1 MAEFIPV
8 AKGRERLTFG
18 RARDIVSIP
27 DMVEVQRS
35 SYRSFFQE
43 DVPPEKQES
52 VGLKELLDEI
62 FPIKNY
68 DGSFKLEFLGYSI
81 EEPSMPQN
89 EAKQRDCTW
98 HRPIKATIRLVN
110 DKAQEKREE
119 EIYLGD
125 FPVMTPRGTFIIN
138 GTERVVVNQLARSA
152 GVYFKS
158 ETGSSGVQNYSA
170 KIIPDRGA
178 WLEFVMTGDQ
188 LSVNIDNRKKLP
200 GTLLLKAFGLGS
212 NDALLEAFDGTIEDF
227 DIVSEE
233 AIGCLLAETI
243 LDHKGNVLLKKGQ
256 RLDKESLEILWEQG
270 RTKVKIWKVCPMLV
284 ASLEKDGTNSTDEAL
299 LEILRRMR
307 PNEPV
312 RIEGAREYFDDLFLD
327 RRRYTLG
334 RVGRY
339 KMNRRLGL
347 HIDMNERLLTMDD
360 LIRIVKGLVALRD
373 TEEQRDEF
381 TFPDVGEE
389 HTDDIDHLGNRRV
402 RSVGELLQSQL
413 RIGMLRLERIAKER
427 MTTVADLS
435 KAMARDLINVR
446 PISAALR
453 EFFGSGQLSQFM
465 DQNNPLSEL
474 THRRRLSAL
483 GPGGLSRERAGFEAR
498 DVHYTH
504 YGRICP
510 IETPEGPNIGLVT
523 SLATY
528 ATVNE
533 YGFLITPRRPVKDGY
548 VSSNVDD
555 VVYLAADEED
565 FYYVGRAN
573 TPFDPETGR
582 LTEPMVYA
590 RYKGIIVEVPPE
602 RVDYLD
608 VASKQV
614 VSASAAL
621 IPFLEHDD
629 ANRAL
634 MGSNMQRQAVPLLL
648 PEAPRV
654 GTGIEE
660 RVARDSGCCIMSDCA
675 GTVTYVD
682 SDRIEVTDANGG
694 KHVHKMEKFRRS
706 NQGTIIHQ
714 RPKVSHGDRVEKGM
728 LLADGQSV
736 DNGELALGRNV
747 LISFVPWEGYNYED
761 AILLSERLVKEDF
774 YSSIHIEEYEID
786 SRDTK
791 LGPEEI
797 TRDIPNVGED
807 ALRNLDEDG
816 IVRIGAEVN
825 AGDILVGKVTP
836 KGEADHSPEEKLLRA
851 IFGEKAGEVR
861 DTSLHVPHGTRGK
874 IVAVKRLTKEENAES
889 LSPGVNEVIKVY
901 VAQLRKITVG
911 DKMSGRHGNKG
922 VVSRILP
929 VEDMP
934 YLPDGTPMDVCLN
947 PLGVPSRMNLGQVL
961 EVILGF
967 VALHNNWFVAT
978 PVFEGATEEEIYG
991 LLRDLADKDPDLKD
1005 KLSSGGTIRLRDGR
1019 TGDQMQ
1025 YPSTVGV
1032 MYMLK
1037 LNHLVD
1043 DKLHARSVGPY
1054 SLITQ
1059 QPLGGKAQFGGQ
1071 RFGEMEVWALQ
1082 GYGAAHV
1089 LQEMLTVKSDDI
1101 RGRLKTYERIIKGQN
1116 LTKPGVPESFK
1127 VLVKELEGLGLTVEI
1142 DYSDGTS
1149 GPLVIDDEDDGPR
1162 RPSEIDA
1169 ITAKDMMIDLDAA
1182 PENEGGK
1189 DGAQGRPDEGQP
1201 EGEADDMGE
1210 LADEAEENFE
1220 SDDGPAEEAL
1230 APVDA
1235 LEPPEEALP
1244 EYGGDFF
1251 DEIGIDEKFDS
1262 DEKGVE

>member
-1 MAEFIPV
+1 MAEFVPV
-8 AKGRERLTFG
+8 SKGRQRLIFG
-18 RARDIVSIP
+18 SGHDVIPLP
-27 DMVEVQRS
+27 DMVEVQRE

-43 DVPPEKQES
+43 GAAPGDRES
-52 VGLKELLDEI
+52 VGLQELLDEI
-62 FPIKNY
+62 SPISNF
-68 DGSFKLEFLGYSI
+68 DGSFRLEFLGYEI
-81 EEPSMPQN
+81 DEPSMSQE
-89 EAKQRDCTW
+89 EAKRRDCTW
-98 HRPIKATIRLVN
+98 HRPIRAKVRLHN
-110 DKAQEKREE
+110 DRAQEVREE

-158 ETGSSGVQNYSA
+158 EPGASGAQNYSA
-170 KIIPDRGA
+170 KIIPERGA
-178 WLEFVMTGDQ
+178 WVEFVMAGDS
-188 LSVNIDNRKKLP
+188 LSVNIDSRRKLP
-200 GTLLLKAFGLGS
+200 ATLLLKAFGLGT
-212 NDALLEAFDGTIEDF
+212 NEELLKAFGGVVEDL
-227 DIVSEE
+227 DIVTEE
-233 AIGCLLAETI
+233 AAGRLLAESVT
-243 LDHKGNVLLKKGQ
+243 DSRGQVLLHEGT
-256 RLDKESLEILWEQG
+256 RLDKDGLELLWEQG
-270 RTKVKIWKVCPMLV
+270 RTSLKVWNV
-284 ASLEKDGTNSTDEAL
+284 APIFVSALEKENTNSTDEAL

-312 RIEGAREYFDDLFLD
+312 RIEGAREYFDELFLD
-327 RRRYTLG
+327 VRRYTLG

-339 KMNRRLGL
+339 KLNRRLGL
-347 HIDMNERLLTMDD
+347 NLRKDEYLLTLDD

-373 TEEQRDEF
+373 TEEQRDDV
-381 TFPDVGEE
+381 TFPEIGEE
-389 HTDDIDHLGNRRV
+389 YTDDIDHLGNRRV
-402 RSVGELLQSQL
+402 RSIGELLQSQL

-435 KAMARDLINVR
+435 KAMVRDLINVR
-446 PISAALR
+446 PLAAALR

-523 SLATY
+523 SLGTY
-528 ATVNE
+528 ARLNE
-533 YGFLITPRRPVKDGY
+533 YGFLITPRRPVKNGA
-548 VSSNVDD
+548 VSTKAED
-555 VVYLAADEED
+555 VVYLSADEED
-565 FYYVGRAN
+565 NYYVGRAN

-582 LTEPMVYA
+582 LTEDAVYA
-590 RYKGIIVEVPPE
+590 RYKGDIVKIAPE
-602 RVDYLD
+602 QVDFLD
-608 VASKQV
+608 VSSKQV

-648 PEAPRV
+648 PKAPFV

-660 RVARDSGCCIMSDCA
+660 RVARDSGCCVYSSCD
-675 GTVTYVD
+675 GSVTYVD
-682 SDRIEVTDANGG
+682 SDRIEVTDDSGAR
-694 KHVHKMEKFRRS
+694 HEFELDKFLRS

-714 RPKVSHGDRVEKGM
+714 RPTVDVGDKVKADE

-736 DNGELALGRNV
+736 DGGELALGRNV
-747 LISFVPWEGYNYED
+747 LIAFVPWEGYNYED
-761 AILLSERLVKEDF
+761 AILLSEKLVKEDYF
-774 YSSIHIEEYEID
+774 SSIHIEEYEID

-816 IVRIGAEVN
+816 VVRIGAEVN
-825 AGDILVGKVTP
+825 PGDILVGKVTP

-861 DTSLHVPHGTRGK
+861 DTSLHLPHGTRGK
-874 IVAVKRLTKEENAES
+874 VVSVKRLNHVDNPES

-901 VAQLRKITVG
+901 VAQWRKITVG

-934 YLPDGTPMDVCLN
+934 YLPDGTPVDVCLN

-967 VALHNNWFVAT
+967 VALKNGWHVGT
-978 PVFEGATEEEIYG
+978 PVFEGATEEEIYKMLQEISDRDPG
-991 LLRDLADKDPDLKD
+991 LRG
-1005 KLSSGGTIRLRDGR
+1005 KLSSGGTIRLCDGR
-1019 TGDQMQ
+1019 TGDLMAE
-1025 YPSTVGV
+1025 PSTVGV

-1101 RGRLKTYERIIKGQN
+1101 RGRLKTYEKIIKGQN

-1127 VLVKELEGLGLTVEI
+1127 VLVKELEGLGLTVSI

-1149 GPLVIDDEDDGPR
+1149 GPLPIDDDDDGPR
-1162 RPSEIDA
+1162 RPSDIDN
-1169 ITAKDMMIDLDAA
+1169 ITANDMMFAAEGDLPAQPA
-1182 PENEGGK
+1182 ERNAEEP
-1189 DGAQGRPDEGQP
+1189 DGEDEFGVLPD
-1201 EGEADDMGE
+1201 
-1210 LADEAEENFE
+1210 ADEENAGGGNAA
-1220 SDDGPAEEAL
+1220 DPEAQEMPNL
-1230 APVDA
+1230 N
-1235 LEPPEEALP
+1235 E
-1244 EYGGDFF
+1244 
-1251 DEIGIDEKFDS
+1251 
-1262 DEKGVE
+1262 

>member
-1 MAEFIPV
+1 MAEFV
-8 AKGRERLTFG
+8 QVNKDRQRLIFG
-18 RARDIVSIP
+18 GGHDLVPLP
-27 DMVEVQRS
+27 DMVEVQRE

-43 DVPPEKQES
+43 DAAPEERQE
-52 VGLKELLDEI
+52 VGLQALLREI
-62 FPIKNY
+62 SPISNF
-68 DGSFKLEFLGYSI
+68 DNSFRLEFLDYTIG
-81 EEPSMPQN
+81 EPAISQH
-89 EAKQRDCTW
+89 EAEHRSCTW
-98 HRPIKATIRLVN
+98 HRPVNVRVRLHN
-110 DKAQEKREE
+110 DKLQEVREE
-119 EIYLGD
+119 EVYLGD

-138 GTERVVVNQLARSA
+138 GSERVVVNQLARSA

-158 ETGSSGVQNYSA
+158 ETGTSGVQNYSA
-170 KIIPDRGA
+170 KIIPERGA
-178 WLEFVMTGDQ
+178 WVEFIMAGDS
-188 LSVNIDNRKKLP
+188 LSVNIDSRRKLP
-200 GTLLLKAFGLGS
+200 ATVLLKAFGLGT
-212 NDALLEAFDGTIEDF
+212 NEELLRTFGGEVIDL

-233 AIGCLLAETI
+233 AEGRLLAEDVT
-243 LDHKGNVLLKKGQ
+243 DSRGQVLLRSGT
-256 RLDKESLEILWEQG
+256 RLAKEGLELLWEQG
-270 RTKVKIWKVCPMLV
+270 RTTLKVWNV
-284 ASLEKDGTNSTDEAL
+284 APIFVSALEKDPTSSVDEAL

-312 RIEGAREYFDDLFLD
+312 RIEGAREYFDQLFLD
-327 RRRYTLG
+327 VHRYTLG

-347 HIDMNERLLTMDD
+347 SLDPNEFLLTLDD
-360 LIRIVKGLVALRD
+360 LVRIVKGLVALRD
-373 TEEQRDEF
+373 TEEQRD
-381 TFPDVGEE
+381 DVTYPEIGEE

-413 RIGMLRLERIAKER
+413 RVGMLRLERIARER

-435 KAMARDLINVR
+435 KASARDLINVR
-446 PISAALR
+446 PISAQLR

-528 ATVNE
+528 ARLNE
-533 YGFLITPRRPVKDGY
+533 YGFLITPRRPVKDGI
-548 VSSNVDD
+548 VSMDPNE
-555 VVYLAADEED
+555 VVYMSADEED
-565 FYYVGRAN
+565 NYYVGRAN

-582 LTEPMVYA
+582 LTESSVYA
-590 RYKGIIVEVPPE
+590 RYKGDIVKVMPE
-602 RVDYLD
+602 QVDYLD
-608 VASKQV
+608 VSSRQV
-614 VSASAAL
+614 VSASSAL

-648 PEAPRV
+648 PKAPFV

-660 RVARDSGCCIMSDCA
+660 RVARDSGCCIHTPWA

-682 SDRIEVTDANGG
+682 SDRIEVTDTNGG
-694 KHVHKMEKFRRS
+694 RHEFEMEKFRRS

-714 RPKVSHGDRVEKGM
+714 RPRVDLGEKVSAGQ
-728 LLADGQSV
+728 LLADGQAV
-736 DNGELALGRNV
+736 DGGELALGRNV
-747 LISFVPWEGYNYED
+747 LIAFVPWEGYNYED
-761 AILLSERLVKEDF
+761 AILLSEKLVKEDYF
-774 YSSIHIEEYEID
+774 SSIHIEEYEIE

-807 ALRNLDEDG
+807 ALRNIGDDG

-825 AGDILVGKVTP
+825 PGDILVGKVTP
-836 KGEADHSPEEKLLRA
+836 KGEGDHSPEEKLLRA

-861 DTSLHVPHGTRGK
+861 DTSLKLPHGTRGK
-874 IVAVKRLTKEENAES
+874 VVSIKRLTKESNPES
-889 LSPGVNEVIKVY
+889 LSPGVNEIIKVY
-901 VAQLRKITVG
+901 IAQWRKITVG

-934 YLPDGTPMDVCLN
+934 YLPDGTPVDVCLN

-967 VALHNNWFVAT
+967 VALKNGWHVGT
-978 PVFEGATEEEIYG
+978 PVFEGATEEEIYKM
-991 LLRDLADKDPDLKD
+991 LQDISDRDPDLQG

-1019 TGDQMQ
+1019 TGDLMAE
-1025 YPSTVGV
+1025 PSTVGV

-1082 GYGAAHV
+1082 GYGASHV

-1101 RGRLKTYERIIKGQN
+1101 RGRLKTYERIVKGQN
-1116 LTKPGVPESFK
+1116 LTQPGVPESFK

-1149 GPLVIDDEDDGPR
+1149 GPLQIDDDDDGPR
-1162 RPSEIDA
+1162 RPSDIDNISA
-1169 ITAKDMMIDLDAA
+1169 RDLMGDSY
-1182 PENEGGK
+1182 
-1189 DGAQGRPDEGQP
+1189 R
-1201 EGEADDMGE
+1201 DD
-1210 LADEAEENFE
+1210 
-1220 SDDGPAEEAL
+1220 SDGPAKEAAEDAGAEGAEDVFPEEMTEVL
-1230 APVDA
+1230 V
-1235 LEPPEEALP
+1235 PEEADGMP
-1244 EYGGDFF
+1244 
-1251 DEIGIDEKFDS
+1251 
-1262 DEKGVE
+1262 

>member
-1 MAEFIPV
+1 MAEFVPV
-8 AKGRERLTFG
+8 SKGRQRLIFG
-18 RARDIVSIP
+18 GGKDLIP
-27 DMVEVQRS
+27 LPNMVEVQRE

-43 DVPPEKQES
+43 ETAPAERQS
-52 VGLKELLDEI
+52 VGLQELLNEI
-62 FPIKNY
+62 SPISNF
-68 DGSFKLEFLGYSI
+68 DGSFRLEFLGYEI
-81 EEPSMPQN
+81 DEPSMTQN
-89 EAKQRDCTW
+89 EAKRRDCTW
-98 HRPIKATIRLVN
+98 HRPIRVKVRLHN
-110 DKAQEKREE
+110 DRSQEVREE

-138 GTERVVVNQLARSA
+138 GSERVVVNQLARSA

-158 ETGSSGVQNYSA
+158 EPGTSGVQNYSA
-170 KIIPDRGA
+170 KIIPERGV
-178 WLEFVMTGDQ
+178 WVEFIMSGDT
-188 LSVNIDNRKKLP
+188 LSVNVDSRRKLP
-200 GTLLLKAFGLGS
+200 ASLLLKAFGLGT
-212 NDALLEAFDGTIEDF
+212 NEEFLKTFGGTVENL
-227 DIVSEE
+227 DITSEE
-233 AIGCLLAETI
+233 GVGRILAESIT
-243 LDHKGNVLLKKGQ
+243 DSRGNVVFKSGTRIDKDIMEKLWDKG
-256 RLDKESLEILWEQG
+256 RSEI
-270 RTKVKIWKVCPMLV
+270 KVWNV
-284 ASLEKDGTNSTDEAL
+284 ASVFASSVEKDPTNSVDEAL

-312 RIEGAREYFDDLFLD
+312 RIEGARDYFDEQFFNT
-327 RRRYTLG
+327 RAYTLG

-339 KMNRRLGL
+339 KLNRRLGL
-347 HIDMNERLLTMDD
+347 SLPKDQYILTLED
-360 LIRIVKGLVALRD
+360 LVRIVKGLVTLRD
-373 TEEQRDEF
+373 TEEQRDDV
-381 TFPDVGEE
+381 TFPQIGEE

-402 RSVGELLQSQL
+402 RTVGELLQAQL
-413 RIGMLRLERIAKER
+413 RIGMLRLERIARER
-427 MTTVADLS
+427 MTTVPDLS
-435 KAMARDLINVR
+435 KAMARDLVNVR

-523 SLATY
+523 SLGTY
-528 ATVNE
+528 ARLNE
-533 YGFLITPRRPVKDGY
+533 YGFLITPRRPVKNGV
-548 VSSNVDD
+548 VSNDPREI
-555 VVYLAADEED
+555 VYLSADEED
-565 FYYVGRAN
+565 NYYVGRAN
-573 TPFDPETGR
+573 TPYDPETGK
-582 LTEPMVYA
+582 LSEDAVYA
-590 RYKGIIVEVPPE
+590 RYKGEIVRVSPE
-602 RVDYLD
+602 LIDYLD

-629 ANRAL
+629 AHRSL

-648 PEAPRV
+648 PEAPLV

-660 RVARDSGCCIMSDCA
+660 RVARDSGCCIYSSCD

-682 SDRIEVTDANGG
+682 SDRIEVTDDEG
-694 KHVHKMEKFRRS
+694 VRREFPMDKFRRS

-714 RPKVSHGDRVEKGM
+714 RPRVDVGTRVEKDE

-736 DNGELALGRNV
+736 NGGELSLGGNV
-747 LISFVPWEGYNYED
+747 LIAFVPWEGYNYED
-761 AILLSERLVKEDF
+761 AILLSEKLVKEDYF
-774 YSSIHIEEYEID
+774 SSIHIEEYEMD

-816 IVRIGAEVN
+816 VVRVGAEVN
-825 AGDILVGKVTP
+825 PGDILVGKVTP

-861 DTSLHVPHGTRGK
+861 DTSLHLPHGTRGK
-874 IVAVKRLTKEENAES
+874 VVSVKRLNRADNPES

-901 VAQLRKITVG
+901 VAQWRKITVG

-922 VVSRILP
+922 VISRILP

-934 YLPDGTPMDVCLN
+934 YLPDGTPVDVCLN

-961 EVILGF
+961 EVLLGL
-967 VALHNNWFVAT
+967 VALKNGWHVGT
-978 PVFEGATEEEIYG
+978 PVFEGAKEREIYRMLG
-991 LLRDLADKDPDLKD
+991 EVAEKDPDLKG

-1019 TGDQMQ
+1019 TGDLMAE
-1025 YPSTVGV
+1025 PSTVGV

-1101 RGRLKTYERIIKGQN
+1101 RGRLKTYEKIIKGQN
-1116 LTKPGVPESFK
+1116 LSKPGVPESFK

-1149 GPLVIDDEDDGPR
+1149 GAILADDDDDGPS
-1162 RPSEIDA
+1162 RPSDIDN
-1169 ITAKDMMIDLDAA
+1169 ITARDMFMGETAHAAPSRSEDSADEMPCEEEASDAA
-1182 PENEGGK
+1182 AEQDNSQDREMPNLNE
-1189 DGAQGRPDEGQP
+1189 
-1201 EGEADDMGE
+1201 
-1210 LADEAEENFE
+1210 
-1220 SDDGPAEEAL
+1220 
-1230 APVDA
+1230 
-1235 LEPPEEALP
+1235 
-1244 EYGGDFF
+1244 
-1251 DEIGIDEKFDS
+1251 
-1262 DEKGVE
+1262 